1 MSMENNLINMKG
13 ASKAFIALID
23 AVSRGIGTLYEPTHI
38 KRIAKADA
46 EAMLI
51 HAEAE
56 KKKNE
61 ILAATERQTSDNVSH
76 EELNAIVS
84 RIVGKEIRRQENI
97 DAVFHLALED
107 LENVKAISSTKA
119 DSDWLTRFFNI
130 VEDVSDDELRRV
142 WGKILSQEIQLP
154 NSYSLR
160 TLTTISNL
168 SKKEAELFAKI
179 GNYIFDSKSCRFLV
193 RSHTDVLGGVVS
205 YEDISLLME
214 CGLIKEIHDLNLSYL
229 SDNSSIQK
237 YAFVYQ
243 DLAVIMEV
251 EKGNLNIDIPIY
263 ELTTAGSEIY
273 KILTVEKDMSYLRLV
288 ADDIKQTHVRV
299 GYAKINEIT
308 NEAIDHD
315 DNVTYL

>member
-1 MSMENNLINMKG
+1 MVHFLIRKWYTF
-13 ASKAFIALID
+13 KL
-23 AVSRGIGTLYEPTHI
+23 VYT
-38 KRIAKADA
+38 
-46 EAMLI
+46 
-51 HAEAE
+51 
-56 KKKNE
+56 
-61 ILAATERQTSDNVSH
+61 
-76 EELNAIVS
+76 
-84 RIVGKEIRRQENI
+84 GKEIRRKENI

-107 LENVKAISSTKA
+107 LENAKTISSTKT

-179 GNYIFDSKSCRFLV
+179 GSYIFDSKSCCFLV
-193 RSHTDVLGGVVS
+193 RSHIDVLGGVVS

-214 CGLIKEIHDLNLSYL
+214 CGLIKETHELNLSYL

-243 DLAVIMEV
+243 DLAVILEV
-251 EKGNLNIDIPIY
+251 EKENLNIDIPIY

-273 KILTVEKDMSYLRLV
+273 KILTIEKDMSYLQLV
-288 ADDIKQTHVRV
+288 ADNIKQPHVRI
-299 GYAKINEIT
+299 GYAKINEFT
-308 NEAIDHD
+308 DEAIDKD